1 MRNPSLFPVFGVV
14 LSVALLLPAFAQV
27 TSSASAA
34 QAGSDKIV
42 ADKIVADKIVADKIL
57 GAKIDNEFVQRQ
69 FGNQF
74 TLLPDVPV
82 TFGDLDGDGVEDVAI
97 AARCKN
103 PMLDQGEH
111 NYQVVDPY
119 YDYFG
124 YGDPKLTTTFSEGDP
139 KQRGLVVLIIYGA
152 PKDGWHSAEPKAK
165 FVLVNLPYRTISVRK
180 MKMRKKNIEALYV
193 EEAGEMGD
201 SSAVFFDGKKF
212 HYVPMGGNMQ

>member
-1 MRNPSLFPVFGVV
+1 MRKASLLLP
-14 LSVALLLPAFAQV
+14 LSLALLLPALAQV
-27 TSSASAA
+27 PAAPRTESA
-34 QAGSDKIV
+34 QIVGEKIV
-42 ADKIVADKIVADKIL
+42 GEKIV
-57 GAKIDNEFVQRQ
+57 GEKIDNDFVQRQ

-82 TFGDLDGDGVEDVAI
+82 TVGDLDGDGIEDVAI

-103 PMLDQGEH
+103 PMLDQGEL
-111 NYQVVDPY
+111 NYTVVDPY

-152 PKDGWHSAEPKAK
+152 PKDGWRAAEPKAK
-165 FVLVNLPYRTISVRK
+165 YVLVNLPYRSISVRK
-180 MKMRKKNIEALYV
+180 MKMRKRSIEALYV
-193 EEAGEMGD
+193 EEAGETGD